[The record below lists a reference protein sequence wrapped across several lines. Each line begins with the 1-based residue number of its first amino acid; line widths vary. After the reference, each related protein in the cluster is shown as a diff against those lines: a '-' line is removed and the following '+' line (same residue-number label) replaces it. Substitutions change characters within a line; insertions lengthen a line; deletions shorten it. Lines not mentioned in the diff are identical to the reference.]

1 MVVLVLRL
9 VIFLTVKVERMKVW
23 LLQLFAKCVETRGK
37 GANQIC
43 CPVAAPISVRMLLRQ
58 RAFSW
63 WYYRI

>member
-1 MVVLVLRL
+1 M
-9 VIFLTVKVERMKVW
+9 ERMKVW

-43 CPVAAPISVRMLLRQ
+43 CPVAAPISVRLLLRQ